1 MYVVRLKSIDG
12 IANFKAF
19 GSRTLAISHFEAGES
34 QVIDES
40 LNEAALFDVASTS
53 DPRAAIRLVR
63 EGRVALSRIYPRPM
77 TQAQAAALLADLN
90 L

>member
-19 GSRTLAISHFEAGES
+19 GSQTLAISYFEASES

-63 EGRVALSRIYPRPM
+63 DGRVSLSRIYPQPI
-77 TQAQAAALLADLN
+77 TQAEAAAWLADLD